1 MSLTLIQLFSSKL
14 DLYLLIKKKKRNVK
28 KLGKKSFI
36 QANDLFNDTEA
47 WALWL
52 NQW

>member
-14 DLYLLIKKKKRNVK
+14 DLYLLTKKKRSVE

-47 WALWL
+47 WALWP

>member
-14 DLYLLIKKKKRNVK
+14 NLYLKKKKGAGNVE

-47 WALWL
+47 WAL
-52 NQW
+52 